1 MIMLAKVAAAAAV
14 VAGITLA
21 TSTIGAPAEDLAAVE
36 MVPGKALELKIGHKH
51 GISYFAPEAQLCS
64 LTVVLADEGE
74 EVAADEA
81 DRTRIVVPV
90 APGKAL
96 RIDGTQERSAEFFCG
111 PGGQKM
117 TARVF
122 KREHYK
128 AAAKS

>member
-14 VAGITLA
+14 VAGVTLA
-21 TSTIGAPAEDLAAVE
+21 TSTIGAPTKDLAAVE
-36 MVPGKALELKIGHKH
+36 MVPGKALELKIGNKH
-51 GISYFAPEAQLCS
+51 GISYFSPEAQSCGV
-64 LTVVLADEGE
+64 TVVFADAGE
-74 EVAADEA
+74 EVATNEA

-96 RIDGTQERSAEFFCG
+96 RIDGTQERSAEFLCG

-122 KREHYK
+122 TRERYK
-128 AAAKS
+128 AAKS